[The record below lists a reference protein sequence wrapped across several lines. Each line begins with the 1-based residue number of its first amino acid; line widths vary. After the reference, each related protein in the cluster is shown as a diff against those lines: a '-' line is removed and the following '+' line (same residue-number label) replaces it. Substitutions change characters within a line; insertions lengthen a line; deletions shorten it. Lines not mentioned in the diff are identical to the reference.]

1 MHLKSIG
8 AICART
14 LSYEDC
20 EFELVE
26 NASNEKARIAYN
38 SSAELW
44 GDLVVALG
52 DRCAQSIA
60 IAKKRRMIEDI
71 EREGGVLTE
80 ELVYHQEL
88 HADSDTED
96 DDYSGDEDSGICEQK
111 TLRRKYRNRA
121 SKILRGLFWSA
132 NQVSDNNLYYYQIC
146 IP

>member
-44 GDLVVALG
+44 GDLLVALA
-52 DRCAQSIA
+52 DRCAQSIG

-96 DDYSGDEDSGICEQK
+96 DEYSDDEDSGICEQK
-111 TLRRKYRNRA
+111 ALRRKYRNRA
-121 SKILRGLFWSA
+121 SKTLRGLFWSA
-132 NQVSDNNLYYYQIC
+132 NQVSDNNIYL
-146 IP
+146 

>member
-44 GDLVVALG
+44 GDLLVALG
-52 DRCAQSIA
+52 DRCAQSIG

-96 DDYSGDEDSGICEQK
+96 DEYSDDEDSGICEQK
-111 TLRRKYRNRA
+111 ALRRKYRNRA
-121 SKILRGLFWSA
+121 SKTLRGLFWSA
-132 NQVSDNNLYYYQIC
+132 NQVSDNNIYL
-146 IP
+146 